1 MNLLTLFARMNGSL
15 AMERKAGCYKKGE
28 LQGDHKRRTKSG
40 AMLDRHKILLRAQ
53 LCNQTVAKCK
63 TFTHLVNI
71 YLFWSFNF
79 RGTENSKS

>member
-40 AMLDRHKILLRAQ
+40 AMLDSPK
-53 LCNQTVAKCK
+53 N
-63 TFTHLVNI
+63 TF
-71 YLFWSFNF
+71 
-79 RGTENSKS
+79 